1 MDSAASWET
10 TTSLTSLLIF
20 SLLLFLS
27 LSPHPPLV
35 FLLSSSPD
43 GEMRS
48 DTATTGSPFL
58 QRLFFFLA
66 VKVLMGL

>member
-1 MDSAASWET
+1 MDSADSWET
-10 TTSLTSLLIF
+10 TTNLTSLIF

-58 QRLFFFLA
+58 QLLFFLA